1 MLIFMKL
8 VIGCDQ
14 GALELKEHVKEVL
27 KEFSDITVE
36 DVGTYTADSVDYPD
50 IAEKVCEKIT
60 SGQADRGI
68 ALCGTGIGISIACN
82 KVKGIRAALCHN
94 VFTAR
99 MSRQHN
105 DANVLAMGGRDISF
119 GPATEMVRVWVT
131 EEFLGGRHERRVN
144 KIMDIQDK

>member
-1 MLIFMKL
+1 MKL

-27 KEFSDITVE
+27 KEFTDITVE
-36 DVGTYTADSVDYPD
+36 DVGTYTTDSVDYPD
-50 IAEKVCEKIT
+50 IAEKICAKIT
-60 SGQADRGI
+60 SGEADRGI

-105 DANVLAMGGRDISF
+105 NANVLAMGGRDVGF
-119 GPATEMVRVWVT
+119 GPATEMVRVWVK

-144 KIMDIQDK
+144 KIMAIADKQNS

>member
-1 MLIFMKL
+1 MKI

-27 KEFSDITVE
+27 KEFKDLEVE
-36 DVGTYTADSVDYPD
+36 DVGTYTTDSVDYPD
-50 IAEKVCEKIT
+50 IAEKVCAKIT
-60 SGQADRGI
+60 SGQAERGI

-105 DANVLAMGGRDISF
+105 NANVLAMGGRDISF
-119 GPATEMVRVWVT
+119 GPASEIVRVWIT

-144 KIMDIQDK
+144 KIMAIENK

>member
-1 MLIFMKL
+1 MKI

-27 KEFSDITVE
+27 SEFKDITVE
-36 DVGTYTADSVDYPD
+36 DVGTYNTDSVDYPD
-50 IAEKVCEKIT
+50 IAEKVCSKIT

-82 KVKGIRAALCHN
+82 KIKGIRAALCHN

-105 DANVLAMGGRDISF
+105 NANVLSMGGRDISF
-119 GPATEMVRVWVT
+119 GPASEIVRVWVT
-131 EEFLGGRHERRVN
+131 EKFLGGRHERRVN
-144 KIMDIQDK
+144 KITALENGQ

>member
-1 MLIFMKL
+1 MKI

-14 GALELKEHVKEVL
+14 GALELKNYIKEVL
-27 KEFSDITVE
+27 AEFTDITVE

-50 IAEKVCEKIT
+50 IAEKICAKIT
-60 SGQADRGI
+60 SGEAERGI

-82 KVKGIRAALCHN
+82 KVDGIRAALCHN

-105 DANVLAMGGRDISF
+105 DANVLAMGGRDIGF
-119 GPATEMVRVWVT
+119 GPAAEMVRVWVA
-131 EEFLGGRHERRVN
+131 EEFLGGRHKRRVD
-144 KIMDIQDK
+144 KIMAIADK

>member
-1 MLIFMKL
+1 MKL

-36 DVGTYTADSVDYPD
+36 DVGTYTTDSVDYPD
-50 IAEKVCEKIT
+50 IAEKICEKIT

-119 GPATEMVRVWVT
+119 GPATEMVQVWVK

-144 KIMDIQDK
+144 KIMEIQDK

>member
-1 MLIFMKL
+1 MKL

>member
-1 MLIFMKL
+1 MKL

-27 KEFSDITVE
+27 KEFTDITVE
-36 DVGTYTADSVDYPD
+36 DVGTYTTDSVDYPD
-50 IAEKVCEKIT
+50 IAEKICAKIT
-60 SGQADRGI
+60 SGEADRGI

-105 DANVLAMGGRDISF
+105 NANVLAMGGRDVGF
-119 GPATEMVRVWVT
+119 GPATEMVRVWVK
-131 EEFLGGRHERRVN
+131 EKFLGGRHERRVN
-144 KIMDIQDK
+144 KIMAIADKQNG

>member
-1 MLIFMKL
+1 MKL

-27 KEFSDITVE
+27 KEFTDITVE
-36 DVGTYTADSVDYPD
+36 DVGTYTTDSVDYPD
-50 IAEKVCEKIT
+50 IAEKICAKIT
-60 SGQADRGI
+60 SGEADRGI

-105 DANVLAMGGRDISF
+105 NANVLAMGGRDVGF
-119 GPATEMVRVWVT
+119 GPATEMVRVWVK
-131 EEFLGGRHERRVN
+131 EKFLGGRHERRVN
-144 KIMDIQDK
+144 KIMAIADKRNS

>member
-1 MLIFMKL
+1 MKI

-27 KEFSDITVE
+27 KEFKDLEVE
-36 DVGTYTADSVDYPD
+36 DVGTYTTDSIDYPD
-50 IAEKVCEKIT
+50 IAERICAKIT
-60 SGQADRGI
+60 SGQAERGI

-105 DANVLAMGGRDISF
+105 NANVLAMGGRDISF
-119 GPATEMVRVWVT
+119 GPASEIVRVWIT

-144 KIMDIQDK
+144 KIMAIENK

>member
-1 MLIFMKL
+1 MKI

-27 KEFSDITVE
+27 KEFKDLEVE
-36 DVGTYTADSVDYPD
+36 DVGTYTTDSVDYPD
-50 IAEKVCEKIT
+50 IAEKVCAKIT
-60 SGQADRGI
+60 SGQAERGI

-105 DANVLAMGGRDISF
+105 NANVLAMGGRDISV
-119 GPATEMVRVWVT
+119 GPASEIVRVWIT

-144 KIMDIQDK
+144 KIMAIENK